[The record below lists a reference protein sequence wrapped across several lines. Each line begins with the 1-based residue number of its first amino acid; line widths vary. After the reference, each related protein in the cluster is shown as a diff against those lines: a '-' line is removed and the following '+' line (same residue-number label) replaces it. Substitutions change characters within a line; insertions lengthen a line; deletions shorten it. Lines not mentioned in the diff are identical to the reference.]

1 MLDILHPGD
10 YLITLLSITIHAL
23 FPVMPMMSENTFTF
37 DRVVRIAIAA
47 AVIWLLIAFIAY
59 VSDILIPF
67 AVALLLAYLINP
79 LTSWLQRK
87 LPFKQRIISVLLSLT
102 VILGGVVL
110 FLAILIPMVVSE
122 VVHMQNLLTG
132 VVNTDQ
138 WQAALQDYVPE
149 EIRVYITDLVA
160 FEELVH
166 LLNFENIRVF
176 FQQILP
182 GIWGVFSGTVSFVIG
197 LAVVVVILLYLV
209 FILLDYDEIT
219 EGWKE
224 LIPDQ
229 YRQVVLDVVC
239 DFTTAMRVYFRA
251 QALIAFIVGLLFAV
265 GFWLI
270 GLPMGILLGLF
281 IGLLN
286 MVPYLQVV
294 GLIPSVLLAI
304 VASLGAGESIWIM
317 LGLVLAVFAVV
328 QVIQDAILVPRI
340 MGKVTGFNPA
350 VILLSLSV
358 WGKLLGIL
366 GLLIALPATFLI
378 HSYYKRYLKGA
389 LTAEKP
395 VQP

>member
-1 MLDILHPGD
+1 
-10 YLITLLSITIHAL
+10 
-23 FPVMPMMSENTFTF
+23 MPMLSENTFTF

-47 AVIWLLIAFIAY
+47 AVIWLLISFIAY

-87 LPFKQRIISVLLSLT
+87 LPFKQRIVSVLLSLT

-149 EIRVYITDLVA
+149 EIRVYITDLVR
-160 FEELVH
+160 FEELVQ

-176 FQQILP
+176 FQQVLP
-182 GIWGVFSGTVSFVIG
+182 GIWGVFSGTISFVIG
-197 LAVVVVILLYLV
+197 LAVVIIILLYLV

-224 LIPDQ
+224 LIPDR
-229 YRQVVLDVVC
+229 YRQVVLEVVC

-251 QALIAFIVGLLFAV
+251 QALIAFIVGLLFAL

-294 GLIPSVLLAI
+294 GLIPSVLFAV
-304 VASLGAGESIWIM
+304 VAALGAGESIWIM

-366 GLLIALPATFLI
+366 GLLIALPVTFLI

-389 LTAEKP
+389 LTEEKP